1 MSDFTPI
8 QMRSEISLVGLQDFC
23 DFINSKFSES
33 PIESIVE
40 IGSYTGESAVF
51 FAKQF
56 PNATIYCVDPWTP
69 GYDDTD
75 IASNSEFEVVEKMF
89 DERTKGYNIVKIKA
103 DSLHIDIECDI
114 VYIDGCHQYECVK
127 DDIKY
132 WKKRCSKAIAGHDYY
147 PKEIADQHP
156 HIKGVREAVDELF
169 SDQQIH
175 TFADGSWLVI
185 PIN

>member
-1 MSDFTPI
+1 MNEFTPV
-8 QMRSEISLVGLQDFC
+8 QMRSELSLVGLQDFC
-23 DFINSKFSES
+23 DFINSKFTVKTF
-33 PIESIVE
+33 VE

-51 FAKQF
+51 FAQQF
-56 PNATIYCVDPWTP
+56 PNATIYCVDPWSP
-69 GYDDTD
+69 GYDNTD
-75 IASNSEFEVVEKMF
+75 IASHSEFEMVEKMF

-103 DSLHIDIECDI
+103 ESLQTNIKCDI
-114 VYIDGCHQYECVK
+114 AYIDGCHQYQCIK
-127 DDIKY
+127 DDINHWIKQ
-132 WKKRCSKAIAGHDYY
+132 CSKAIAGHDYY

-169 SDQQIH
+169 FGKKIH